1 MLLFHP
7 GGQYRFEIP
16 DAWLQAA
23 GVLRFTPRSPCY
35 VAAPDPQWP
44 AVTIGILQVGL
55 PQDAQRTPVFNE
67 ARMVEVLKAMA
78 NGRALPALWCSK
90 DAVSGR
96 VVLHQGLHR
105 YHAAMAL
112 RFRQVPVSLRP
123 YFTL

>member
-55 PQDAQRTPVFNE
+55 PQDAQRTPVFF
-67 ARMVEVLKAMA
+67 
-78 NGRALPALWCSK
+78 G
-90 DAVSGR
+90 
-96 VVLHQGLHR
+96 
-105 YHAAMAL
+105 
-112 RFRQVPVSLRP
+112 
-123 YFTL
+123 